1 MTPLDME
8 LAHIM
13 LTYYINAKQQGKPIP
28 PEAEGAILGFTVR
41 ILRKN
46 GYNDI
51 ADVITKRVC
60 SDE

>member
-1 MTPLDME
+1 MTPLDIE
-8 LAHIM
+8 IAQIM
-13 LTYYINAKQQGKPIP
+13 LNYYINAKRQDKPIP
-28 PEAEGAILGFTVR
+28 PEAQGVILGFTVR

-60 SDE
+60 SE